1 MARKMKIRTRT
12 QEGMIEVQ
20 VLVVHPMETGLRKDK
35 QTKKTIPAHFI
46 QTMSLYHNDALAVEA
61 DLGISISEDPLIGF
75 RLPTAKDG
83 DKVKITWTDN
93 KGETGA
99 IDTVVEG

>member
-1 MARKMKIRTRT
+1 MTKRMKIRTRT
-12 QEGMIEVQ
+12 QEGIIEVQ
-20 VLVVHPMETGLRKDK
+20 VLVTHPMETGLRKDK

-46 QTMSLYHNDALAVEA
+46 QKMSLYHNDALAVEA

-83 DKVKITWTDN
+83 DKVKVTWSDN